1 MTQQEKIR
9 PKASKQKLTAE
20 ELKRAI
26 YVDYEGNIKLPP
38 TLLGWYFDGKYKA
51 AILEPLFETC
61 ENRYKAK
68 GIYVEDH
75 AQLVLEL
82 IQKAEDEGRLIVSW
96 SEHDFVLMSKVIS
109 ATDLERLKVVYRN
122 AIRTARPWYRNKY
135 GPLPEKASLD
145 FFEDFLGFQ
154 VPERFGLGLVGN
166 ALRLIREQIKEGRG
180 YADLTDTAK
189 NGWTTVV
196 RHNKLDLEGMAYV
209 LKRATVDIQT
219 KFEPPEF
226 KIKSRDWWFKVLGM
240 LNHNWALIE
249 RSKGQTVVVY
259 FFHDRGYTKG
269 YGGGYTRSQLE
280 NRAAVVDSL
289 KFQSI
294 NLAMVALLRNG
305 FHRLIENPGPWD
317 GKPEGILYDAR
328 ETEEG
333 IYSKAG
339 YWLGSRSYE
348 K

>member
-1 MTQQEKIR
+1 MTQQEQIR

-75 AQLVLEL
+75 AHLVLEL
-82 IQKAEDEGRLIVSW
+82 IQKAEDERRLIVSW
-96 SEHDFVLMSKVIS
+96 SEHDFVLMSKVLLP
-109 ATDLERLKVVYRN
+109 TDLERLIVVYRN

-145 FFEDFLGFQ
+145 YFEDLLGFQ
-154 VPERFGLGLVGN
+154 VPERFGLGLVGK
-166 ALRLIREQIKEGRG
+166 ALRLIREQIHEGRG
-180 YADLTDTAK
+180 YADLTDAAK
-189 NGWTTVV
+189 KGWTTVV

-209 LKRATVDIQT
+209 LMKLTNNVYYEL
-219 KFEPPEF
+219 EPAEF

-249 RSKGQTVVVY
+249 KGMGDKVIVY
-259 FFHDRGYTKG
+259 FFHDLGNTKG
-269 YGGGYTRSQLE
+269 FGGGYTRSELE

-289 KFQSI
+289 RFK
-294 NLAMVALLRNG
+294 NLDLAMDALDLNG
-305 FHRLIENPGPWD
+305 FQRLEENPGPWD
-317 GKPEGILYDAR
+317 GLPEGIFYDAR
-328 ETEEG
+328 ATEEG
-333 IYSKAG
+333 VYSKG
-339 YWLGSRSYE
+339 PYWRTS
-348 K
+348 